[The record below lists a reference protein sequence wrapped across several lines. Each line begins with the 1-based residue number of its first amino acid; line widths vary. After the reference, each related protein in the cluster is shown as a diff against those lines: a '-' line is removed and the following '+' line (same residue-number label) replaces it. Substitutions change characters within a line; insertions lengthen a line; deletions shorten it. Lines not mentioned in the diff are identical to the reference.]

1 MRSFA
6 AQAPCGAPGSAAPC
20 SLLPLV
26 LGGLLCAPCAGAG
39 QNPPLPPPSQAQQAL
54 QEAVQQNPGL
64 ADAIRQRLL
73 QSGLT
78 PEQVRA
84 RLQASGYPGNLFD
97 AYLGGA
103 PPGAALPAGALELA
117 AVQRSEAHTSELQS
131 RVDIVGRLLLEKR
144 KRRRSSNRT
153 AAFE

>member
-64 ADAIRQRLL
+64 ADVIRQRLL
-73 QSGLT
+73 QSG
-78 PEQVRA
+78 
-84 RLQASGYPGNLFD
+84 
-97 AYLGGA
+97 
-103 PPGAALPAGALELA
+103 
-117 AVQRSEAHTSELQS
+117 RSEEHTSELQS
-131 RVDIVGRLLLEKR
+131 RFDLVCRLLLEK
-144 KRRRSSNRT
+144 KKD
-153 AAFE
+153 

>member
-1 MRSFA
+1 MTKLVRA
-6 AQAPCGAPGSAAPC
+6 ALGA
-20 SLLPLV
+20 
-26 LGGLLCAPCAGAG
+26 GLLSVVTLHRAAG
-39 QNPPLPPPSQAQQAL
+39 QNPPLPPPAQAQQAL

-64 ADAIRQRLL
+64 ADVIRQRLL

-84 RLQASGYPGNLFD
+84 RLQASGYPANLFD

-117 AVQRSEAHTSELQS
+117 AVQALGLPPVQQTLLP
-131 RVDIVGRLLLEKR
+131 VDTGLIRMRGMNTPSPVSTGDRKSTRLN
-144 KRRRSSNRT
+144 SSHSQNSY
-153 AAFE
+153 A